1 MARRRTQ
8 KKVRNHVH
16 KLTILRGHKVE
27 PNQKKQ
33 LSKEAC
39 KKPLKDVDHVDS

>member
-27 PNQKKQ
+27 PDLKKKA
-33 LSKEAC
+33 SKEAC
-39 KKPLKDVDHVDS
+39 KKPVKE